1 MSSTREIKES
11 ERIEKEFL
19 KVVREL
25 EKYISMMMMR
35 WLADKELG
43 NAYLKVEKVIRTI
56 KKSKSNRQ

>member
-1 MSSTREIKES
+1 MSSTREMKES

-56 KKSKSNRQ
+56 K